1 MFYKSQTS
9 RWPSWSPGDNTCLTH
24 VKDLRFQTNA
34 NNVTAS
40 EVEVAVIRRRC
51 TLQHATPRF
60 NRVAAPD
67 SAQAGGRQ
75 KGPDHPDRTA
85 EHLLLVEHVLVSQH
99 GKMEGTEVRTVN
111 SSWTT
116 L

>member
-1 MFYKSQTS
+1 MFYKSQAS

-24 VKDLRFQTNA
+24 MKDLRFQTNA

-67 SAQAGGRQ
+67 SAHAGGR
-75 KGPDHPDRTA
+75 
-85 EHLLLVEHVLVSQH
+85 
-99 GKMEGTEVRTVN
+99 
-111 SSWTT
+111 
-116 L
+116 